1 MSVPLRR
8 VVSDIRSLI
17 RAADRLDAQTVE
29 LDIRARWHE
38 AQAGYR
44 WASSRDRIK
53 KDECEER
60 GINED
65 EFNEGKWCKQV
76 LGCDI
81 ATMRRRVQLYRN
93 WDQYVEKRRAEGHT
107 EQWGLRHALSLIP
120 ANRRYEMNSQPARVR
135 STPQSSQTDLK
146 LDLSRCTFLT
156 GHALKML
163 KLIRSGSIQCIIT
176 SPPFWPLRRT
186 FGGMGIGYEKTLKE
200 YIANLLAV
208 FRECMRVL
216 RKDGVLWLH
225 LEDAHSHSG
234 VQWRPDSYIA
244 WRPTQQKQV
253 MEDGMRSPSTTSM
266 RPAKSLLMIPA
277 LVVLAM
283 QDEGWLLRS
292 KIIWDKG
299 FARPDSA
306 KDRPTVTH
314 GELFVFSKSAS
325 YTYDPDPIRVPYVG
339 PPGGKLSSLPGH
351 AKPGIIRRDVARDMR
366 VYANPLGRNS
376 GTVWRCNV
384 ANYRGA
390 HTATFPP
397 DLVRPMILASCTS
410 ADDIV
415 LDPFGGA
422 GTVALVALQ
431 LGFKAITI
439 DIFPDYTAE
448 AQNRLAN
455 ASPWYDEVDVSDQA
469 LAAD

>member
-1 MSVPLRR
+1 
-8 VVSDIRSLI
+8 
-17 RAADRLDAQTVE
+17 
-29 LDIRARWHE
+29 
-38 AQAGYR
+38 
-44 WASSRDRIK
+44 
-53 KDECEER
+53 
-60 GINED
+60 
-65 EFNEGKWCKQV
+65 
-76 LGCDI
+76 
-81 ATMRRRVQLYRN
+81 MRRRVQLYRN
-93 WDQYVEKRRAEGHT
+93 WDEYVEKRRAEGHT

-120 ANRRYEMNSQPARVR
+120 VNRRFEMNTQPARVR
-135 STPQSSQTDLK
+135 SASKSSQADWK
-146 LDLSRCTFLT
+146 LGLSRCIFIT
-156 GHALKML
+156 GDALEML
-163 KLIRSGSIQCIIT
+163 KSIRTGSIQCIIT

-234 VQWRPDSYIA
+234 GHWRPESYIA

-253 MEDGMRSPSTTSM
+253 MHDVRLPSTTSI

-314 GELFVFSKSAS
+314 GELFVFSKSAR

-351 AKPGIIRRDVARDMR
+351 GKPRLIRRDVARDMR

-384 ANYRGA
+384 ANYPGA

-397 DLVRPMILASCTS
+397 GLVRPMILASCTS
-410 ADDIV
+410 ADDTV

-439 DIFPDYTAE
+439 DIFPDYTEE
-448 AQNRLAN
+448 ARNRLAN
-455 ASPWYDEVDVSDQA
+455 APAWYTESETDDDAPQ

>member
-1 MSVPLRR
+1 MGLAAR
-8 VVSDIRSLI
+8 VITHSG
-17 RAADRLDAQTVE
+17 QPP
-29 LDIRARWHE
+29 
-38 AQAGYR
+38 
-44 WASSRDRIK
+44 
-53 KDECEER
+53 
-60 GINED
+60 
-65 EFNEGKWCKQV
+65 
-76 LGCDI
+76 
-81 ATMRRRVQLYRN
+81 VQ
-93 WDQYVEKRRAEGHT
+93 
-107 EQWGLRHALSLIP
+107 
-120 ANRRYEMNSQPARVR
+120 MNSQPARVR
-135 STPQSSQTDLK
+135 SASKRSQTDLK

-156 GHALKML
+156 GDALKML

-186 FGGMGIGYEKTLKE
+186 FGGMGIGYEKTLKQ

-208 FRECMRVL
+208 LRECMRVL

-234 VQWRPDSYIA
+234 GQWRPDSYIA
-244 WRPTQQKQV
+244 WRPTQQTPV
-253 MEDGMRSPSTTSM
+253 MPSTTSI

-299 FARPDSA
+299 FAGRTVPKIGPRSRTANCSCSA
-306 KDRPTVTH
+306 NRHATH
-314 GELFVFSKSAS
+314 R
-325 YTYDPDPIRVPYVG
+325 PDPIRVPYVG

-439 DIFPDYTAE
+439 DIFPTTPQRHRTGSPMRRRGTMRWMCPIRRSPLIDELSGDADIGTDHVGQVRSKTPRQRDTGNEDVRGHA
-448 AQNRLAN
+448 ARRVQILTLRVPIRHSKSCRVLRLFRHRQ
-455 ASPWYDEVDVSDQA
+455 SYFPSCEPVSVQ
-469 LAAD
+469 